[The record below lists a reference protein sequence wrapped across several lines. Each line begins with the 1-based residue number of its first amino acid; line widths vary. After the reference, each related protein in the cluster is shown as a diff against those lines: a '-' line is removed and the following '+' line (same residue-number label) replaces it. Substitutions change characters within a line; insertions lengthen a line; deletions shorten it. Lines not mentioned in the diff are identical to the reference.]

1 MENNQFTKFK
11 LNDKLIQK
19 LNERRITIPTKIQ
32 EDVIPKIFKGE
43 NVIAQSKTGTGKT
56 LSYLLP
62 VIEKNI
68 KGSCQT
74 IIIAPT
80 KELANQIYQ
89 EALYYTKDLDLK
101 VFLLTGGEEI
111 EKQELKLKNSFDIIV
126 GVTGRILKI
135 HEDNKL
141 KLSGVKQIILDEADF
156 LVELGFISDL
166 EKIIGESKRLEE
178 LLVFSAT
185 MSTKTKNIVANLNP
199 KRNSSRIDAKMKL
212 PENITNYFF
221 PLKKDEERDKYLM
234 TILKNI
240 NPYLCIIFVRTKKE
254 STWLYNILK
263 ENRYLVGVL
272 NGELT
277 PSQRKNVMEDFKSTK
292 IQYLVATDVAS
303 RGVDV
308 EGINYVINYNLPLN
322 ELDYLHRAGRTGRV
336 EDKGVVYTLCNELD
350 EGYLRKYAINLGFD
364 IKPLKISGNTIV
376 EVKNY
381 KGVKA
386 RFNIEELKKQDK
398 LKEIGKKDK
407 EKREKYNEQKKRRN
421 TKRR

>member
-11 LNDKLIQK
+11 LNEKLIHK
-19 LNERRITIPTKIQ
+19 LDERRITVPTKIQ
-32 EDVIPKIFKGE
+32 EDVIPKIMKGE
-43 NVIAQSKTGTGKT
+43 NIIAQSKTGTGKT

-68 KGSCQT
+68 KGSSQT
-74 IIIAPT
+74 VIIAPT

-89 EALYYTKDLDLK
+89 ETLYYTKDFDLR
-101 VFLLTGGEEI
+101 VILLTGGEEI
-111 EKQELKLKNSFDIIV
+111 EKQELKLKDSFDIIV

-135 HEDNKL
+135 HEVNKL
-141 KLSGVKQIILDEADF
+141 KLSGVKKMILDEADF

-166 EKIIGESKRLEE
+166 EKIIGASRRLEQ

-185 MSTKTKNIVANLNP
+185 MSTKTKNIIAGLNP
-199 KRNSSRIDAKMKL
+199 RRNSTRIDAKMKL
-212 PENITNYFF
+212 PDNITNYFF
-221 PLKKDEERDKYLM
+221 PLKKDDERDKYLM

-254 STWLYNILK
+254 CTWLYNILK
-263 ENRYLVGVL
+263 ENGYLVDAL

-308 EGINYVINYNLPLN
+308 EGINYIINYNLPLN
-322 ELDYLHRAGRTGRV
+322 EFDYLHRAGRTGRV
-336 EDKGVVYTLCNELD
+336 KDVGVVYTLCNELD
-350 EGYLRKYAINLGFD
+350 EGYLRKYAANLDFD
-364 IKPLKISGNTIV
+364 VKPLKIVGSSIV
-376 EVKNY
+376 ETKNY
-381 KGVKA
+381 KGVKP
-386 RFNIEELKKQDK
+386 RFNIEELKKQEK
-398 LKEIGKKDK
+398 LKLINKNVKDK
-407 EKREKYNEQKKRRN
+407 KEKYNEQKKRRN
-421 TKRR
+421 TKGR